1 MSAATRTAPVAGRT
15 GTGPVPRRVRPP
27 RWLDLRLVLGVV
39 LVLGSVLL
47 GARVLTAADATV
59 PVWSVSGDLAAGTE
73 IGPGDIVAVEVRLGD
88 AAGAYLSTGTDPA
101 GRTLARA
108 VRAGELLPRSALE
121 EPQDLVQVALP
132 VQAGY
137 VPPGLVRG
145 QVVDVYGVSDP
156 AGTATGQGVV
166 PVVRAATVQ
175 AVSGRAEGA
184 LSTATTTV
192 QVVVAVPAAEAPTVL
207 GAIGGRPL
215 VVVVHGSVD
224 AAADGAADGAVDD
237 VVDGAAAGTVDGA
250 GTPAG
255 APAPA
260 PASAPPASVPPA
272 SVPPASVP
280 PASAPPAVP
289 STPAVPV
296 APAPADGVAPAPVP
310 PAADPATGPTAG
322 APTGPAL

>member
-88 AAGAYLSTGTDPA
+88 AAGAYLSTGADPA

-224 AAADGAADGAVDD
+224 AAADGAVAD

-255 APAPA
+255 APAPPPA
-260 PASAPPASVPPA
+260 PAPPASAPPASA
-272 SVPPASVP
+272 P

-322 APTGPAL
+322 APTGPAV